1 MDLGIVAAVL
11 TLVAWGV
18 RTFLFTAP
26 GWWHSLLT
34 FGVFLLIWR
43 IVVRGTPSPDAA
55 GASPV
60 AAARGN
66 AAKGRDGWRGTTR

>member
-11 TLVAWGV
+11 MLVAWGV

-43 IVVRGTPSPDAA
+43 IVARSTPSPTA
-55 GASPV
+55 
-60 AAARGN
+60 AAARDVG
-66 AAKGRDGWRGTTR
+66 ALRREGERKARR